1 MSTATAAILSPAVT
15 PVAKQSPAPS
25 KAVTLDA
32 YFKKY
37 RDLEDGFKY
46 ELVNGNVEK
55 THRTMTPAQ
64 TFILNNLMRRFIGT
78 KAYENGGNLFVEIE
92 MLTKPDQIH
101 KPDICY
107 RSAKQIV
114 DGDFSPSEFVVE
126 VISPND
132 KFEKV
137 KDKLREYFAAGVKV
151 VWHIFP
157 AHLEV
162 EVYTSARRSDVFSG
176 ADTVS
181 AAPAIPDFQ
190 LKVDEVFK
198 KTVVSAS

>member
-1 MSTATAAILSPAVT
+1 MPVATAILSPTIAT
-15 PVAKQSPAPS
+15 KASQKKTSS
-25 KAVTLDA
+25 KAVSLDT

-46 ELVNGNVEK
+46 ELVDGIVEK
-55 THRTMTPAQ
+55 TPRTMTPAQ
-64 TFILNNLMRRFIGT
+64 TFILNNLMRRFLTT

-92 MLTKPDQIH
+92 MLTKPDQIR

-107 RSAKQIV
+107 RSAKQIM

-132 KFEKV
+132 KIEKV

-151 VWHIFP
+151 VWHVFP
-157 AHLEV
+157 VQQEV
-162 EVYTSARRSDVFSG
+162 EVYTSARRSEVFSG
-176 ADTVS
+176 ADMVS

-198 KTVVSAS
+198 KNIIAAS

>member
-25 KAVTLDA
+25 KAVTLEA

-64 TFILNNLMRRFIGT
+64 SFILRNLHHRFVQT
-78 KAYENGGNLFVEIE
+78 KAYAEGGDLQVEIE
-92 MLTKPDQIH
+92 MLTKPDQIR

-126 VISPND
+126 LISPND
-132 KFEKV
+132 KIEKV

-157 AHLEV
+157 VQQEI

-176 ADTVS
+176 ADMVS
-181 AAPAIPDFQ
+181 AAPVIPDFNM
-190 LKVDEVFK
+190 KADEVFQK
-198 KTVVSAS
+198 IAISTQ